1 MRGTKHISTC
11 IDEWLD
17 TCPFNL
23 PDALEAIREEYAMT
37 QARHQSSK
45 DDNEDTTSEGV
56 A

>member
-1 MRGTKHISTC
+1 MTHPT
-11 IDEWLD
+11 ID
-17 TCPFNL
+17 PFNL

-45 DDNEDTTSEGV
+45 DESSTRQHDERDI